1 MSGDRQRGT
10 RLSLLAYSWLFY
22 KMVESAD
29 KHESF
34 EVIIKEGWIE
44 KRSKYVK
51 EWRPRWLV
59 LTPRFLCSFKK
70 QQDYR
75 SSPTEKITLRECSSV
90 KSAEDDVRRADSFRV
105 DTNVRTYFFTAR
117 DTAEKEA
124 WIGAI
129 GKIMVTPTVLRTHSE
144 EEMMDGQ

>member
-1 MSGDRQRGT
+1 
-10 RLSLLAYSWLFY
+10 
-22 KMVESAD
+22 MVESAD
-29 KHESF
+29 THEDF

-59 LTPRFLCSFKK
+59 LTPRFLCTFKK

-75 SSPTEKITLRECSSV
+75 SAPTEKINLRLCSTV
-90 KSAEDDVRRADSFRV
+90 KSAEDDVNRPMSFRV
-105 DTNVRTYFFTAR
+105 DTSNRTYFFTAK
-117 DTAEKEA
+117 DTAEKEI

-129 GKIMVTPTVLRTHSE
+129 GKAMVRPTVMRSRSE
-144 EEMMDGQ
+144 EDMLDG